1 MDRDEIK
8 EEVTE
13 ALSENGYFLD
23 DYVAPA
29 KNGLKKL
36 IGKCTDYAL
45 ENPTADIVA
54 YADTLV
60 SEYCYKIVYSCP
72 DPNVSIHNWFNDWL
86 PDNCVSASFYAG
98 LGEFYTLADE
108 DFPKFNKLPYAPY
121 YTYQVPSNIQNQIK
135 EQAIN
140 DLKDLYYE
148 GYDDEDKENDSDGL
162 TFEDDDLCEKCL
174 VIQYQTINR

>member
-36 IGKCTDYAL
+36 IEKCTRYAI

-60 SEYCYKIVYSCP
+60 SECLYKIIWNCP
-72 DPNVSIHNWFNDWL
+72 DPKVSIHNWFNDWL

-98 LGEFYTLADE
+98 FGEFYTLAD
-108 DFPKFNKLPYAPY
+108 DDYPKWNKLPYAPY
-121 YTYQVPSNIQNQIK
+121 FTYSVPSNIQNQIK
-135 EQAIN
+135 EQAIE
-140 DLKDLYYE
+140 DLKENNFD
-148 GYDDEDKENDSDGL
+148 GIDDVEDY
-162 TFEDDDLCEKCL
+162 EDDDLCEKCL
-174 VIQYQTINR
+174 VIQYQILNK